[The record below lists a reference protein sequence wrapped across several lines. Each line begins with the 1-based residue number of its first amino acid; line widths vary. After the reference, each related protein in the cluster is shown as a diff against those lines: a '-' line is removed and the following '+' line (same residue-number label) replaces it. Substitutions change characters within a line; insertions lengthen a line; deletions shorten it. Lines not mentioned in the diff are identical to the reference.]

1 MSEYLKSLLHEAEE
15 LKLPP
20 EPQKSIEHRE
30 PQELQALEEHK
41 EPNEP
46 KELEGL
52 KLPDIFGCDE
62 ETEEFEV
69 QEAGKKTNKEE
80 NKEASKEA
88 NKEINIKMNR
98 NQGFQKFGGTPEEDN
113 YMERGIRV
121 SKPIIP
127 NGA

>member
-1 MSEYLKSLLHEAEE
+1 MKGCVTMSEYLKSLLHEAEE

-69 QEAGKKTNKEE
+69 QEAGKKQ
-80 NKEASKEA
+80 
-88 NKEINIKMNR
+88 IKKKIKR
-98 NQGFQKFGGTPEEDN
+98 QVKKQIK
-113 YMERGIRV
+113 
-121 SKPIIP
+121 K
-127 NGA
+127 